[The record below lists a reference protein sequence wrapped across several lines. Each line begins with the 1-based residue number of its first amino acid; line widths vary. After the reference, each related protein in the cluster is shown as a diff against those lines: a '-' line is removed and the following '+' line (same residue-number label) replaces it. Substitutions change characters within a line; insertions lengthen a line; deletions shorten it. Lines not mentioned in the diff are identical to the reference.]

1 MFRVNLSFLVTI
13 VKRFGQNISRDKIL
27 DFLFFF
33 VIIAGLIFLIMS
45 LLLYCLYLWYNL
57 SNRSFILCV

>member
-45 LLLYCLYLWYNL
+45 FLLYCLYLWYNL